1 MIATQFSEV
10 IDSFHSIIMDKREIP
25 DSLELMWLKKAIAE
39 LSVETSPIEY
49 NEEVGEFNSDIGQYV
64 IDTLA
69 LLMKSY
75 YVAREVSRNNKVAS
89 IVGKDLSINGTNGL
103 QKYSKDEYDTIRV
116 EVSEMIA
123 NLTNPDINQE
133 VPI

>member
-10 IDSFHSIIMDKREIP
+10 IDSFHSIIMDKRELP
-25 DSLELMWLKKAIAE
+25 ESLELMWLKKAIAE

-49 NEEVGEFNSDIGQYV
+49 AEELGEFNSDIGQYV

-89 IVGKDLSINGTNGL
+89 IVCKDLSINGTNGL
-103 QKYSKDEYDTIRV
+103 QKYSIDEYDTIRV

-123 NLTNPDINQE
+123 ILTNPDIN
-133 VPI
+133 

>member
-1 MIATQFSEV
+1 MATQFSEV

-123 NLTNPDINQE
+123 NLTNPDIN
-133 VPI
+133 

>member
-1 MIATQFSEV
+1 MATQFGEV
-10 IDSFHSIIMDKREIP
+10 INSFHSIIMDKKEIP
-25 DSLELMWLKKAIAE
+25 EMLELMWLKKAIAE

-49 NEEVGEFNSDIGQYV
+49 NEEINEFNSDIGQYV

-75 YVAREVSRNNKVAS
+75 YVSREVSKNNKIAS

-103 QKYSKDEYDTIRV
+103 QKYSKEEYDTIRV

-123 NLTNPDINQE
+123 NLTNPDIN
-133 VPI
+133 

>member
-1 MIATQFSEV
+1 MATQFSEV
-10 IDSFHSIIMDKREIP
+10 IDSFHSIIMDKKEIP
-25 DSLELMWLKKAIAE
+25 ESLEVMWLKKAIAE

-49 NEEVGEFNSDIGQYV
+49 NEETGEFNSGIGQYV

-75 YVAREVSRNNKVAS
+75 YVAREVSKNNKIAS
-89 IVGKDLSINGTNGL
+89 IVSKDISVNGTNGL
-103 QKYSKDEYDTIRV
+103 QKYSKEEYDTIRV

-123 NLTNPDINQE
+123 NLTNPDID
-133 VPI
+133 

>member
-1 MIATQFSEV
+1 MATQFSEV
-10 IDSFHSIIMDKREIP
+10 IDSFHSIIMDKRELP
-25 DSLELMWLKKAIAE
+25 ESLELMWLKKAVAE

-75 YVAREVSRNNKVAS
+75 YIAREVSTAKICQLTEPTDCRNIQKTNMT
-89 IVGKDLSINGTNGL
+89 LSEL
-103 QKYSKDEYDTIRV
+103 KFQR
-116 EVSEMIA
+116 
-123 NLTNPDINQE
+123 
-133 VPI
+133 

>member
-1 MIATQFSEV
+1 MATHFGEV
-10 IDSFHSIIMDKREIP
+10 IDSFHSIIMDKKEVP
-25 DSLELMWLKKAIAE
+25 ESLEVMWLKKAVAE

-49 NEEVGEFNSDIGQYV
+49 SEEIGEFNSDIGQYV

-75 YVAREVSRNNKVAS
+75 YVAREVSKNNKIAS
-89 IVGKDLSINGTNGL
+89 IVGKDISVNGTNGL
-103 QKYSKDEYDTIRV
+103 QKYSKEEYDTIRI

-123 NLTNPDINQE
+123 NLTNPDIN
-133 VPI
+133 

>member
-1 MIATQFSEV
+1 MIIVNTQFSEV
-10 IDSFHSIIMDKREIP
+10 IDSFHSIIMDKRELP
-25 DSLELMWLKKAIAE
+25 ESLELMWLKKAIAE
-39 LSVETSPIEY
+39 LSVETSLIEY
-49 NEEVGEFNSDIGQYV
+49 TEELGEFNSDIGQYV

-123 NLTNPDINQE
+123 NLTNPDIN
-133 VPI
+133 

>member
-1 MIATQFSEV
+1 MATQFSEV
-10 IDSFHSIIMDKREIP
+10 IDSFHSIIMDKRELP
-25 DSLELMWLKKAIAE
+25 ESLELMWLKKAVAE

-49 NEEVGEFNSDIGQYV
+49 KEEVGEFNSDIGQYV

-75 YVAREVSRNNKVAS
+75 YIAREVSRNNKIAS
-89 IVGKDLSINGTNGL
+89 IVGRDLSINGTNGL

-123 NLTNPDINQE
+123 NLTNPDIN
-133 VPI
+133 

>member
-1 MIATQFSEV
+1 MATQFQEV
-10 IDSFHSIIMDKREIP
+10 IDSFHSIIMDKKEIP
-25 DSLELMWLKKAIAE
+25 ESLEVMWLKKAVAE

-49 NEEVGEFNSDIGQYV
+49 DEEIGEFNSDIGQYV

-75 YVAREVSRNNKVAS
+75 YVAREVSKNNKIAS
-89 IVGKDLSINGTNGL
+89 IVGKDISVNGTNGL
-103 QKYSKDEYDTIRV
+103 QKYSKEEYDTIRV

-123 NLTNPDINQE
+123 NLTNPDIN
-133 VPI
+133 

>member
-1 MIATQFSEV
+1 MATKFSEV
-10 IDSFHSIIMDKREIP
+10 IDSFHSIIMDKKEIP
-25 DSLELMWLKKAIAE
+25 EALELMWLKKAIAE
-39 LSVETSPIEY
+39 LSIETSPIEY
-49 NEEVGEFNSDIGQYV
+49 NQENSTFVADIDQYV

-75 YVAREVSRNNKVAS
+75 YVAREVSKNNKIAS

-103 QKYSKDEYDTIRV
+103 QRYSKDEYDTIKI

-123 NLTNPDINQE
+123 NLTNPEIN
-133 VPI
+133 

>member
-1 MIATQFSEV
+1 MATQFSEV
-10 IDSFHSIIMDKREIP
+10 IDSFHSIIMDKKEIP
-25 DSLELMWLKKAIAE
+25 EALEVMWLKKAVAE

-49 NEEVGEFNSDIGQYV
+49 DEEIGEFNFDIGQYV

-75 YVAREVSRNNKVAS
+75 YVAREVSKNNKIAS
-89 IVGKDLSINGTNGL
+89 IVGKDISVNGTNGL
-103 QKYSKDEYDTIRV
+103 QKYSKEEYDTIRV

-123 NLTNPDINQE
+123 NLTNPDIN
-133 VPI
+133 